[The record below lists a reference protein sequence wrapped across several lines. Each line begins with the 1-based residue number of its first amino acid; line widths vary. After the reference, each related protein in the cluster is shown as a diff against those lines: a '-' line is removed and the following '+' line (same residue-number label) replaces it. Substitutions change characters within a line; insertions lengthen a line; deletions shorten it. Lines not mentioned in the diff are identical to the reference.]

1 MNGNEMVVVDEE
13 LETTE
18 NVEQTTEETE
28 VIEPSENK
36 EEKLYTQ
43 AELEEKIRSNVA
55 RNTAKIHKEYE
66 RKYGDLENVLRAG
79 TGQEKVE
86 DITEGLRK
94 YYESKGVTI
103 PAQNNLSSRDVQI
116 LAQND
121 ANIIIESGLDDVIDE
136 TNRLSS
142 IGYDKMSAREKAM
155 FGILAQHRKMAERN
169 KELEHLGVTSDV
181 YNSKE
186 FTDFARKFDANTPV
200 KEIYEIYNS
209 TKPKKEISNIGSLK
223 NPPAKDNAV
232 KDFYTYE
239 ESLKFTKEDMDKN
252 PELWKALQNSMAK
265 WGK

>member
-1 MNGNEMVVVDEE
+1 MDNNEMVVVDKE
-13 LETTE
+13 LETNE
-18 NVEQTTEETE
+18 NVEQTTEEKE
-28 VIEPSENK
+28 VIKETDSK

-55 RNTAKIHKEYE
+55 RNAAKIHKEYE

-103 PAQNNLSSRDVQI
+103 PSQNNLSSRDVQV

-121 ANIIIESGLDDVIDE
+121 ANIIIESGLDDVIEE

-142 IGYDKMSAREKAM
+142 LGVDKMNAREKAM
-155 FGILAQHRKMAERN
+155 FGILAQHRKMTERN
-169 KELEHLGVTSDV
+169 KELEKLGVAADV

-186 FTDFARKFDANTPV
+186 FTEFARKFDSKTPV
-200 KEIYEIYNS
+200 KEIYEIYNGM
-209 TKPKKEISNIGSLK
+209 KPKKEISNIGSLK
-223 NPPAKDNAV
+223 NPPAKDNSV
-232 KDFYTYE
+232 KEFYTYE
-239 ESLKFTKEDMDKN
+239 ESLKFTKEDMDNN
-252 PELWKALQNSMAK
+252 PELWKALQNSMAE